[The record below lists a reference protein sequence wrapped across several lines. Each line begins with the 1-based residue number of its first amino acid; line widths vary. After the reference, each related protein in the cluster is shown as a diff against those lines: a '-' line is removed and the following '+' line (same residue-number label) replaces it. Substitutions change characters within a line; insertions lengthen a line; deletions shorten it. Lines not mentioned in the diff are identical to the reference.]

1 VDAVSINKKHVF
13 LAFSQRVFSF
23 FESHRILADIK
34 KTKKYI

>member
-1 VDAVSINKKHVF
+1 VDAVSISKEHVF
-13 LAFSQRVFSF
+13 LAFLHRVFSF